1 MKTLLSAPFIARWRD
16 VLMRRAPDPLLP
28 AETAAEL
35 EPFAAAALEPFVPPA
50 SPALRAVSPTAA
62 GIAQGPAPVGPSTGT
77 LVSVSCYLPFDVE
90 LSPYVTALVSCG
102 YPSLEVRQAQHADTK
117 SRISASGRVPHP
129 NVTEA
134 EVRAVIAKALG
145 ELETPVRLD
154 VQTWPTW

>member
-16 VLMRRAPDPLLP
+16 VLMRRPPAPHLP
-28 AETAAEL
+28 AETAASVDVVVDERPT
-35 EPFAAAALEPFVPPA
+35 EHGAVTVTRFTP
-50 SPALRAVSPTAA
+50 VSPTAA

-77 LVSVSCYLPFDVE
+77 LVAVSCYLPFGVE
-90 LSPYVTALVSCG
+90 LAPYVTALVDCG

-129 NVTEA
+129 NVTES

-145 ELETPVRLD
+145 ELETPTRLD